1 MLAKDGSIPHA
12 VPCKVDSVDTAKAL
26 CDVTPLDGSAPI
38 LDVRLQAVPGAGLLL
53 VPSVGSIIYVH
64 HVTPDVAIMTLPGS
78 LQKLVIETE
87 EASLYECIKDLIAM
101 IRAITV
107 ATGTGPSGNV
117 DAIPNNKLALD
128 QLLQKLEKIF
138 LR

>member
-1 MLAKDGSIPHA
+1 MVELTGTVMADAQARMQPTDREGHMQP
-12 VPCKVDSVDTAKAL
+12 VL
-26 CDVTPLDGSAPI
+26 I